1 MRILFIAVLLVGC
14 GTQTANMKN
23 VQLGMTVT
31 EVVQIMGQPKATF
44 VSPDAKDVVF
54 AYCDTGMISDDMHYV
69 WISGSQVKETVVDS
83 SELAG
88 MCYEFFRAP
97 NWEATLAS
105 GQLLLNAITQA
116 QSEASAAN
124 SAASANAF
132 IQGMQSGQQSKPTFT
147 NCWTDLSGMQ
157 YCSSY

>member
-1 MRILFIAVLLVGC
+1 MRFRLLLVLMVIDK
-14 GTQTANMKN
+14 TR
-23 VQLGMTVT
+23 LT
-31 EVVQIMGQPKATF
+31 EVVQNAGKSLTKQRCLIIETL
-44 VSPDAKDVVF
+44 DANEPPMS
-54 AYCDTGMISDDMHYV
+54 AYKLSDDMHYV

-116 QSEASAAN
+116 QSEAAAAN

-147 NCWTDLSGMQ
+147 NCWTDISGMQ